1 VLFFPPRSL
10 PEEMESYLDSLWFK
24 IESVIHHIKIFLDAA
39 FSPLTALG
47 PAGAIFV
54 LAFLTVVLTKFF
66 SNKFN
71 TKRYRMLKEQFQY
84 WYNLRQEANRCE
96 DPEKAKRL
104 KRNIDQAELNRV
116 YYDYFFEGFMK
127 SLLTRYLPLFLMLA
141 YVNEAFKPSQLLE
154 HFGRTYVLKIPT
166 FSAKPALIGG
176 VFWFFL
182 SVLLSFGVYSLCKKI
197 VSKARSR
204 PHPSQGP

>member
-1 VLFFPPRSL
+1 
-10 PEEMESYLDSLWFK
+10 MESFLDSLWIK
-24 IESVIHHIKIFLDAA
+24 IEALVHHIRLLLDAA
-39 FSPLTALG
+39 FLPLDALG
-47 PAGAIFV
+47 PVGAIFI
-54 LAFLTVVLTKFF
+54 LAFVTVLLTKIF
-66 SNKFN
+66 SAKFN

-84 WYNLRQEANRCE
+84 WYNLRQEANRCD
-96 DPEKAKRL
+96 DPEKANRL

-154 HFGRTYVLKIPT
+154 RFGRTYVIKVPVH
-166 FSAKPALIGG
+166 AGKPILMGS

-182 SVLLSFGVYSLCKKI
+182 CVLFSYGLCSLGKSIGK
-197 VSKARSR
+197 KARTRR
-204 PHPSQGP
+204 PPSQGAP